1 MDRYLTLL
9 YLPLAA
15 YAIYKR
21 FTRSYPFQVR
31 GPKSTLFLFGFP
43 GSYCKRHLLELY
55 QNMAG
60 EAEFLW
66 KNPYGSVIRVKG
78 ILGVAFPRG
87 TRTSDSIAHATLKG
101 HYLGRRVARWM
112 ELVNAGISDKIVLD
126 ILNWVSRATLDAVG
140 QGKCGG
146 PFDVQLGSPDN
157 AEIPPAKSYQGMM
170 DWPPDTRVFLLR
182 MSIFGTPSVLQIFV
196 QEALKYI
203 AESVVKSWVKYTPN
217 HRVARLHEYGDRKG
231 IVSLAREGEQGY
243 LQAACVIL
251 FAGHETT
258 SNTIGWTLLELA
270 RKLEIQS
277 IFRLEIRQHES
288 AIHTRGNTQL
298 TASDLENMPFLNA
311 VVKANYIL
319 PLSQP
324 ITMESGELM
333 HEVLVPKGT
342 RMIASVAAYNCDKD
356 MWGEDAD
363 VFNQARWLDA
373 ITKDK
378 LTAAGIYSSLLAIR
392 AQPFL
397 VEIFSQFEVSLTEEA
412 NRVRRKLCLLVMV
425 PAVEDEIA
433 CGVQL
438 PLAISV
444 APPDDDA

>member
-21 FTRSYPFQVR
+21 FTRSYPSQVR

-126 ILNWVSRATLDAVG
+126 ILNWVSRATLDTVG

-146 PFDVQLGSPDN
+146 PFDFQLGSPDN

-231 IVSLAREGEQGY
+231 IASLAREGEQGY
-243 LQAACVIL
+243 LHATCVIL

-270 RKLEIQS
+270 RKLETQS
-277 IFRLEIRQHES
+277 RFRLEIRQHES

-319 PLSQP
+319 PFSQP
-324 ITMESGELM
+324 ITTESGELM

-342 RMIASVAAYNCDKD
+342 RMIASVAAYNRKRYGDKD

-363 VFNQARWLDA
+363 VFNQARWLDGIA
-373 ITKDK
+373 KDK
-378 LTAAGIYSSLLAIR
+378 KEAATGIYSSLVIEVHA
-392 AQPFL
+392 FL
-397 VEIFSQFEVSLTEEA
+397 VEIFSQFEISLTEEA
-412 NRVRRKLCLLVMV
+412 KRV
-425 PAVEDEIA
+425 
-433 CGVQL
+433 
-438 PLAISV
+438 
-444 APPDDDA
+444 